1 MPTSEL
7 VGRATKAPASGGP
20 GTDGARTGIW
30 EDFLTLLS
38 RDPQATAVLD
48 DRGNR
53 MTRWELE
60 ALSADMA
67 DEMQARGLVSGDVVI
82 ICMPNWTEWLAVYL
96 AALRTGLVP
105 GTLPV
110 TSDPG
115 SIAYVSNLVGARAVF
130 LPSSHRGRS
139 FRDEIGQLAET
150 VGRRLEV
157 MFAVGDQSGRHWQT
171 IEGPEPV
178 LPDYPAAM
186 AHILF
191 SSSTTGRSKAIAH
204 SESSLR
210 AYNQA
215 VIDRYGVT
223 GEQSIFMPSPLGHST
238 GFWHGAR
245 MSIMV
250 GAPLVLQER
259 WEPQRA
265 LELVSDNN
273 CAITVAATPFLT
285 DLVEAEWHAETPK
298 LRGMRAFLCGGAP
311 IPPSLIEKAQ
321 LQMPDTHICSIWAMS
336 EGGATSSLLEDS
348 VDRVANTCGR
358 TMAGTELAVLKQD
371 VIASRGSEGEIV
383 MKTPSLFLGYINQ
396 TEMYEKSFTPEG
408 YFRTGDV
415 GIVDDDGYLRIT
427 GRLKDIIIRGGV
439 NISPVEIECALAS
452 HDSIARIAVLGQPDD
467 RMGERIC
474 AVIQPAGTPPSFE
487 ELLVWLEE
495 RNVPRRLWPE
505 SIRIVESMPATPA
518 GKIRKNVL
526 RQDLFG
532 LS

>member
-7 VGRATKAPASGGP
+7 VGRATKTPVSGEG
-20 GTDGARTGIW
+20 GTDEVKGGIW

-38 RDPQATAVLD
+38 RDPHATAVLD
-48 DRGNR
+48 DRGKH
-53 MTRWELE
+53 MTRRELE
-60 ALSADMA
+60 ALSADIA
-67 DEMQARGLVSGDVVI
+67 KEMRARGLAAGDVVI

-115 SIAYVSNLVGARAVF
+115 SIAYVSNVVGAQAVF
-130 LPSSHRGRS
+130 LPSSHRARS
-139 FRDEIGQLAET
+139 FQDEMGQLAEA

-157 MFAVGDQSGRHWQT
+157 MFADGDQSGRHWQT
-171 IEGPEPV
+171 IEGPEPA
-178 LPDYPAAM
+178 LPDYPDAL

-191 SSSTTGRSKAIAH
+191 SSSTTGKSKAIAH
-204 SESSLR
+204 SEASLR
-210 AYNQA
+210 SYNQA
-215 VIDRYGVT
+215 VIDRYAVT
-223 GEQSIFMPSPLGHST
+223 GEQAIFMPSPLGHST

-265 LELVSDNN
+265 LELVSENN

-298 LRGMRAFLCGGAP
+298 LHGMRAFLCGGAP

-321 LQMPDTHICSIWAMS
+321 LQMPETHICSIWAMS
-336 EGGATSSLLEDS
+336 EGGATSSLIDDS
-348 VDRVANTCGR
+348 VNLVASTCGR
-358 TMAGTELAVLKQD
+358 VMAGTELEVFSQD
-371 VIASRGSEGEIV
+371 VIGPRGSEGEIV

-396 TEMYEKSFTPEG
+396 QEMYERSFTPDG

-415 GIVDDDGYLRIT
+415 GIVDDNGYLKIT

-439 NISPVEIECALAS
+439 NISPVEIESALAS
-452 HDSIARIAVLGQPDD
+452 HDKIARVAVVGQPDD

-487 ELLVWLEE
+487 EILDWLQE

-505 SIRIVESMPATPA
+505 SIRIVESIPATPA

-532 LS
+532 LC